1 MFDRACGLLVRV
13 VRIATSI
20 GMTASVPYTRRKG
33 VSLVSVCKLVQYAHN
48 TFCNSSTQFPL
59 AFPRLFL
66 IPLTKVRFIN
76 ST

>member
-33 VSLVSVCKLVQYAHN
+33 VSLVGVRTVVRYVHN
-48 TFCNSSTQFPL
+48 MCCNSSAQFPL
-59 AFPRLFL
+59 AFPSLFL
-66 IPLTKVRFIN
+66 IPLTRVRFVN